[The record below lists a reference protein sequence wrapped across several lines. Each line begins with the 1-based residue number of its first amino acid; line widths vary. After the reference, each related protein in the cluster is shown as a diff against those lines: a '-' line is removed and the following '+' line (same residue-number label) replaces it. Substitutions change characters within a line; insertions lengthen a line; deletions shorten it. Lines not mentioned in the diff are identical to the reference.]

1 MKFKFVFIYSVANGQ
16 SLTKKALFLGNSYTY
31 VNNLP
36 QLIANAAASAGDS
49 LIFDNNT
56 PGGYTL
62 QGHTTN
68 VSSLEKISLGNW
80 DYVVL
85 QEQSQLPSFSDP
97 EVEAAVFPYAKK
109 LDSII
114 NAENPCAETVFYM
127 TWGRKNGDAA
137 NCVNWPPVCTY
148 NGMDSLLNKRYR
160 IMADDNNGILSPVG
174 AVWKYIRQNYPLI
187 ELYQSDES
195 HPSIAGSY
203 AAACCFYTA
212 LFRKDPTLITFNST
226 LSAADAANIK
236 DAAKLVVFDNLME
249 WHIGEYD
256 PMANFSYANAGG
268 SQIDFTNNSENASQ
282 YLWDFDDGTT
292 STATNPTHK
301 FLADGTYNVK
311 LLASKCGAQDSVIQP
326 INIATLGT
334 QTQNS
339 NANYFTIY
347 PNPAT
352 NEINLKI
359 ENPALI
365 GAVYVVYNVSGKP
378 EMTGTINALNQ
389 VIKMDNFSNG
399 LYFLQ
404 VGEHLKKTFKLLK
417 Q

>member
-1 MKFKFVFIYSVANGQ
+1 M
-16 SLTKKALFLGNSYTY
+16 
-31 VNNLP
+31 
-36 QLIANAAASAGDS
+36 
-49 LIFDNNT
+49 
-56 PGGYTL
+56 
-62 QGHTTN
+62 
-68 VSSLEKISLGNW
+68 
-80 DYVVL
+80 